1 MLADDTNLFLT
12 NKCISYL
19 LETANLQLKR
29 TNEWF
34 INSSLNKEK
43 KSNHFFINQTKGKI
57 FRSFYQ

>member
-19 LETANLQLKR
+19 LETANLQLER

-43 KSNHFFINQTKGKI
+43 KVIIS
-57 FRSFYQ
+57 S